1 VALTKV
7 VSYCQSIENVDA
19 KNKNQSK
26 PKKKWTNQKQRNT
39 HFHCSLYTSYGL

>member
-1 VALTKV
+1 VLGILGKEIQTRLLQDDVALTKV

-26 PKKKWTNQKQRNT
+26 PKKK
-39 HFHCSLYTSYGL
+39 